1 MPKPRAYSRYLFRE
15 RHKKQY
21 VLTKT
26 KLVVGF
32 CLSLMGSVFV
42 GSYFE
47 KYGPVIIHQ
56 SISAIRSMVSDRPSQ
71 EESQEEVVTA
81 AAAPSP
87 TPEPKALDR
96 DEEHISSL
104 ENRVKS
110 IQFSSE
116 AEKRNPVKAEAAE
129 SPPSE

>member
-1 MPKPRAYSRYLFRE
+1 MPKARAYSRYLFTE

-32 CLSLMGSVFV
+32 TLSLMGSVFV

-47 KYGPVIIHQ
+47 RYGPIIIHQ
-56 SISAIRSMVSDRPSQ
+56 AITAARAIFSDTPADEPAKVAGVEPAPIADPPETAAPAAAETQ
-71 EESQEEVVTA
+71 EEMST
-81 AAAPSP
+81 
-87 TPEPKALDR
+87 
-96 DEEHISSL
+96 L

-110 IQFSSE
+110 IQVNS
-116 AEKRNPVKAEAAE
+116 KKANASPSPASAAE
-129 SPPSE
+129 NN